1 MNTTRIALILVL
13 LLSGAFAPAAEATT
27 YDLYYLGGQSNM
39 DGYGYLEDL
48 PPELRGPV
56 KGVMVFHGNTSPD
69 GAVVDGRGLWA
80 ELRPGHGVGYTTDGR
95 TATYSDRF
103 GVERQLRSQ
112 APRARSGGKHRDHQV
127 LAGRQLDQCDGGRS
141 LRLLG
146 PGLPGRHVTG
156 INQYDHFL
164 ATVRHAMSIGDIN
177 GDGEADT
184 LVPKGIIWMQGES
197 DAASR
202 QEDRTSVRRATSS
215 DSWTW
220 CAPPC
225 GTDDL
230 PVVIGRISDSGRDEK
245 EKDGKVWNHGE
256 IVREAQQSFVSND
269 PRAALVASTDAYGY
283 SDPWHYDSAGYLD
296 LGTEFAVAVHGLQE
310 ADRRSAAGEKGQ
322 D

>member
-1 MNTTRIALILVL
+1 MNTTRIASILVL

-48 PPELRGPV
+48 PPELAGPV

-69 GAVVDGRGLWA
+69 DAVVDGRGLWA

-103 GVERQLRSQ
+103 GVELSFARKLRELDPEANIAIIKYS
-112 APRARSGGKHRDHQV
+112 RGGSSIN
-127 LAGRQLDQCDGGRS
+127 CDAADRYGCWDPDYPDDTS
-141 LRLLG
+141 S
-146 PGLPGRHVTG
+146 G

-164 ATVRHAMSIGDIN
+164 ATVRHAMSIGDID
-177 GDGEADT
+177 GDGQADT

-197 DAASR
+197 DAAHGKKIAR
-202 QEDRTSVRRATSS
+202 RYEDNLERLMDLVRAALR
-215 DSWTW
+215 
-220 CAPPC
+220 
-225 GTDDL
+225 TDDL

-269 PRAALVASTDAYGY
+269 PRAAIVASTDAYGY

-296 LGTEFAVAVHGLQE
+296 LGTEFAVAVHELQE
-310 ADRRSAAGEKGQ
+310 ADRRSAAGEKKQ